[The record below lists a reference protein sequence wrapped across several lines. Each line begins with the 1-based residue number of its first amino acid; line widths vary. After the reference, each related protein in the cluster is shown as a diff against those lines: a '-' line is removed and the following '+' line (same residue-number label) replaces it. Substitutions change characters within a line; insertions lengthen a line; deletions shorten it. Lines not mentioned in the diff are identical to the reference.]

1 MDKIKQAYNSDSGKI
16 IKNNLENVV
25 EMLNDVETI
34 DGENFEMIAVETV
47 ARQRAISLLRELL
60 FLTEEQP
67 EKKKADKDNLKKYG
81 Y

>member
-47 ARQRAISLLRELL
+47 ARRRAISLLRELL

>member
-1 MDKIKQAYNSDSGKI
+1 MDKIKQAYNSDTGKI
-16 IKNNLENVV
+16 IKKHLEGVV

-47 ARQRAISLLRELL
+47 ARRRAISLLRELL